1 MHLSTQI
8 LWVFG
13 QFSNRSHRTPG
24 AASPRNTN
32 IGLDLTSNLP
42 NAPVPSWSSRIRKM
56 FAPFIV
62 ICLAVA
68 TFAFPQARAPKCNG
82 FSEFCDRKYSDGSLI
97 GANNSPLEGPDF
109 KDMFY
114 QQLTVPEQLGRGAR
128 FLSAEIYNK
137 NGEISVCHKYC
148 TKGAQAVPTCKRSLE
163 SFLQDVNTFLRG
175 HVNEVVTLRLINGD
189 NRDIKDLDDAFT
201 TSKLKDLAF
210 SPGAGPLPVPLDAW
224 PTYGDLISNKKRLIV
239 FLDSGAAPSNYPYIL
254 PQNDY
259 FFETAKDELRKCDA
273 VPSDAKTQGKMYMMN
288 HNGETSY
295 SGDFCL
301 RPVSPT
307 FVNLFNRA
315 VKPPTIPIPGVK
327 PPAPLE
333 IVQHAN
339 TCKGKFAKYPTVVW
353 LNSINLPEKPLL
365 LPDNGP
371 FEAQRLLN
379 GLSDGIIDL
388 GSLLA

>member
-1 MHLSTQI
+1 MGVRPI
-8 LWVFG
+8 L
-13 QFSNRSHRTPG
+13 NLPHRTPD
-24 AASPRNTN
+24 AASPPNTN
-32 IGLDLTSNLP
+32 IGLDLTEPAKHSSPQLFQP
-42 NAPVPSWSSRIRKM
+42 KSKDVRPLHRHLLSSRLLRL
-56 FAPFIV
+56 P
-62 ICLAVA
+62 
-68 TFAFPQARAPKCNG
+68 TRRAPKCNG
-82 FSEFCDRKYSDGSLI
+82 FSEFCDRKYSDVSLV

-128 FLSAEIYNK
+128 FLSAEIYNN

-148 TKGAQAVPTCKRSLE
+148 TKGAEAVPKCRGSLE

-175 HVNEVVTLRLINGD
+175 HVDEVVTLRLINGD

-210 SPGAGPLPVPLDAW
+210 SPAAGPLPVPLDAW

-295 SGDFCL
+295 SSDFCR

-315 VKPPTIPIPGVK
+315 VKPPTIPIPDVK

-353 LNSINLPEKPLL
+353 LNSINLPGKPPL

-371 FEAQRLLN
+371 FKAQRLLN

-388 GSLLA
+388 GGLLA

>member
-1 MHLSTQI
+1 
-8 LWVFG
+8 
-13 QFSNRSHRTPG
+13 
-24 AASPRNTN
+24 
-32 IGLDLTSNLP
+32 
-42 NAPVPSWSSRIRKM
+42 M

-68 TFAFPQARAPKCNG
+68 TFAFPQAKAPKCNG
-82 FSEFCDRKYSDGSLI
+82 FSEFCDRKYSDVSLI
-97 GANNSPLEGPDF
+97 GANNSPLEGPEF
-109 KDMFY
+109 KGMFY
-114 QQLTVPEQLGRGAR
+114 QQLTVPEQLRLGAR
-128 FLSAEIYNK
+128 FLSAEIYNN

-148 TKGAQAVPTCKRSLE
+148 TTGGQTAPKCRRSLRN
-163 SFLQDVNTFLRG
+163 FLQDVSIFLRVN
-175 HVNEVVTLRLINGD
+175 VNEVVTLRLINGD
-189 NRDIKDLDDAFT
+189 NRDIKALDDAFAV
-201 TSKLKDLAF
+201 SGLKDLAF
-210 SPGAGPLPVPLDAW
+210 NRAGTRALPVALDSW
-224 PTYGDLISNKKRLIV
+224 PTYAKLISARERFIV
-239 FLDSGAAPSNYPYIL
+239 FLDSGAAPSIYPYIL
-254 PQNDY
+254 SQNDH
-259 FFETAKDELRKCDA
+259 FIETARDDLKNCDA
-273 VPSDAKTQGKMYMMN
+273 VPSSANAEGKMYMMN

-295 SGDFCL
+295 SSDFCR

-315 VKPPTIPIPGVK
+315 VKPPTIPIPDVK

-379 GLSDGIIDL
+379 GLSDWIIDL